1 MTTPAIETTAD
12 AERQPLKHN
21 VTYINHQLL
30 LQWDQW
36 E

>member
-12 AERQPLKHN
+12 AERQPLKH